1 MDSHDLSPYIDHIQD
16 FPQPGIGFKDISP
29 LLESSAAMAKA
40 KAQLLEIITPI
51 NAHLIAGL
59 DARGFLFSTLIADAL
74 GIGSVMIRKAGK
86 LPGAVEERSYS
97 LEYGS
102 GTLAVQKARDLRGK
116 RVVIMDDL
124 LATGGTLGCAENL
137 ITKAGGEVAAAVVI
151 IELKFLQGATQVKC
165 PLHSLVSYDV

>member
-16 FPQPGIGFKDISP
+16 FPQVGIGFKDISP
-29 LLESSAAMAKA
+29 LLENSSAMAKA

-86 LPGAVEERSYS
+86 CQVQWRKS
-97 LEYGS
+97 L
-102 GTLAVQKARDLRGK
+102 TPWNMV
-116 RVVIMDDL
+116 
-124 LATGGTLGCAENL
+124 AE
-137 ITKAGGEVAAAVVI
+137 
-151 IELKFLQGATQVKC
+151 
-165 PLHSLVSYDV
+165 P